1 MIVSKEKISVP
12 VGNSENQSSLSKHG
26 FFQITQKLFLRKG
39 DELLILRD
47 RKSGLGDLPG
57 GRMNEDEFFEDWNL
71 SMKREIEEELGS
83 QVRIKVFPKP
93 LFVHKHKVNEGNFPC
108 IIIAYHANFLGGEI
122 ILSEEHDYIAWKN
135 IRTFE
140 PNPLFTEYMLDAVNL
155 YLKEYAS
162 LVR

>member
-1 MIVSKEKISVP
+1 MIVSKEKVSVS
-12 VGNSENQSSLSKHG
+12 VGNSENQPSLSKHG

-71 SMKREIEEELGS
+71 SMKREIEEELGP

-122 ILSEEHDYIAWKN
+122 ILSDEHDYIAWKN
-135 IRTFE
+135 VRT
-140 PNPLFTEYMLDAVNL
+140 
-155 YLKEYAS
+155 
-162 LVR
+162 

>member
-1 MIVSKEKISVP
+1 M
-12 VGNSENQSSLSKHG
+12 SKHG

-71 SMKREIEEELGS
+71 SMEREIEEELGS
-83 QVRIKVFPKP
+83 QIRIKVFPKP
-93 LFVHKHKVNEGNFPC
+93 LFVHKHRVNEGNFPC

-135 IRTFE
+135 VLTFE
-140 PNPLFTEYMLDAVNL
+140 PSPLFTEYMLDAVNL

-162 LVR
+162 LVH

>member
-1 MIVSKEKISVP
+1 MIVSKEKISAP
-12 VGNSENQSSLSKHG
+12 VGNSENQLSLSKHG
-26 FFQITQKLFLRKG
+26 FFQITQKLFLRKE

-71 SMKREIEEELGS
+71 SIEREIEEELGP

-122 ILSEEHDYIAWKN
+122 ILSDEHDYIAWKN
-135 IRTFE
+135 VRTFE

-162 LVR
+162 LVH

>member
-1 MIVSKEKISVP
+1 M
-12 VGNSENQSSLSKHG
+12 SKHG

-71 SMKREIEEELGS
+71 SIEREIEEELGP
-83 QVRIKVFPKP
+83 QIKIKVFPKP

-122 ILSEEHDYIAWKN
+122 ILSDEHDYIAWKN
-135 IRTFE
+135 VRTFE
-140 PNPLFTEYMLDAVNL
+140 RSNLILCLPNICLM
-155 YLKEYAS
+155 
-162 LVR
+162 R

>member
-1 MIVSKEKISVP
+1 M
-12 VGNSENQSSLSKHG
+12 SKHG

-57 GRMNEDEFFEDWNL
+57 GRMNEDEFFEDWTL

-83 QVRIKVFPKP
+83 QVRIKISPKP
-93 LFVHKHKVNEGNFPC
+93 LFVHKHRVNEGNFPC
-108 IIIAYHANFLGGEI
+108 VIIAYHAEFLEGEI
-122 ILSEEHDYIAWKN
+122 ILSDEHDYIAWERVQSYK
-135 IRTFE
+135 
-140 PNPLFTEYMLDAVNL
+140 PSPLFTEYMLDAVNL

-162 LVR
+162 LAH

>member
-1 MIVSKEKISVP
+1 MSARKKYQP
-12 VGNSENQSSLSKHG
+12 LLGNSENQSSLSKHG

-71 SMKREIEEELGS
+71 SIEREIEEELGP
-83 QVRIKVFPKP
+83 QIKIKVFPKP

-122 ILSEEHDYIAWKN
+122 ILSDEHDYIAWKN
-135 IRTFE
+135 VRTFE

>member
-1 MIVSKEKISVP
+1 MSARKKYQP
-12 VGNSENQSSLSKHG
+12 LLGNSENQSSLSKHG

-71 SMKREIEEELGS
+71 SIEREIEEDLGP
-83 QVRIKVFPKP
+83 QIKIKVFPKP

-122 ILSEEHDYIAWKN
+122 ILSDEHDYIAWKN
-135 IRTFE
+135 VRTFE

>member
-1 MIVSKEKISVP
+1 M
-12 VGNSENQSSLSKHG
+12 SKHG

-71 SMKREIEEELGS
+71 SIEREIEEELGP
-83 QVRIKVFPKP
+83 QIKIKVFPKP

-122 ILSEEHDYIAWKN
+122 ILSDEHDYIAWKN
-135 IRTFE
+135 VRTFE
-140 PNPLFTEYMLDAVNL
+140 PNPLFTESSVYRI
-155 YLKEYAS
+155 YA
-162 LVR
+162 